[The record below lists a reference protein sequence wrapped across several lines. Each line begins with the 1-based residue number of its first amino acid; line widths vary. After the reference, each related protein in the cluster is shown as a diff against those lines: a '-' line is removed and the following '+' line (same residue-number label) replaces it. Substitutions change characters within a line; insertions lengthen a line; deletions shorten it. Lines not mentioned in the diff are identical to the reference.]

1 MRPEGR
7 EPLPDKAGESTLPSR
22 SGGEKGLRG
31 VEYSYSDFLQLVEDK
46 TIKEA
51 CILDKSTITGRFLAE
66 NGQLQSYV
74 VEIPY
79 EDSTL
84 IENLIKNDVLFYG
97 KTSKPS
103 VFSKI
108 LSYLPWLITVFLLF
122 SILKQNSMAN
132 AKGMKFGES
141 RALHFV

>member
-1 MRPEGR
+1 MIQ
-7 EPLPDKAGESTLPSR
+7 
-22 SGGEKGLRG
+22 EKEKNKNRG
-31 VEYSYSDFLQLVEDK
+31 CFTYSLIIMIVISVIYLITSVMNFSNKNAVEYSYSDFLQLVEDK

-84 IENLIKNDVLFYG
+84 I
-97 KTSKPS
+97 
-103 VFSKI
+103 
-108 LSYLPWLITVFLLF
+108 
-122 SILKQNSMAN
+122 
-132 AKGMKFGES
+132 
-141 RALHFV
+141 